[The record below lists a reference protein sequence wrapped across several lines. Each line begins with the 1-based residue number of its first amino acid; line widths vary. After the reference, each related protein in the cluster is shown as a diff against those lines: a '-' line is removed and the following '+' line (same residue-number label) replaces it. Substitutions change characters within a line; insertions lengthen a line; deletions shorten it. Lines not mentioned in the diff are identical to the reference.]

1 LPKKEILMAYISS
14 SKTILKSKLPKK
26 EIFNGTHMAD
36 NTTEQ
41 VIFSV
46 NWFAN

>member
-1 LPKKEILMAYISS
+1 MAYMSN
-14 SKTILKSKLPKK
+14 SKIILELKLPKK
-26 EIFNGTHMAD
+26 EISIGPTLLKAD

-46 NWFAN
+46 Y